1 MSGRVLPD
9 QVRVVV
15 ADPHPLYLEAL
26 ARAIRQCPDL
36 QLVGE
41 SANGRL
47 ALARIRAL
55 LPDIAVVAA
64 GLPGLDGHR
73 VLRALTRDRVQ
84 TRVLLLGEDRAY
96 EAMADGAA
104 GCLSK
109 LATSAQIC
117 DAVRRIAR
125 GEVVI
130 GPEVQGAV
138 VAGIRLREQAGGAL
152 LTPREREILALV
164 ARGMT
169 APQIGS
175 SLHLGCATVK
185 THMRHVYEKL
195 GVSDRAAAVAQGM
208 RRGLLE

>member
-1 MSGRVLPD
+1 MSRAPVSNPVRVLA
-9 QVRVVV
+9 

-26 ARAIRQCPDL
+26 ARAVRQCAEL

-41 SANGRL
+41 VANGRA
-47 ALARIRAL
+47 ALAWIL
-55 LPDIAVVAA
+55 EVLPDVAVLGA

-73 VLRALTRDRVQ
+73 VLRALVRDRTG
-84 TRVLLLGEDRAY
+84 TRVVLLGEDRAY
-96 EAMADGAA
+96 DAIAAGAA

-109 LATSAQIC
+109 CATSLQIC
-117 DAVRRIAR
+117 DAVRRVAR

-130 GPEVQGAV
+130 AREVQSAV
-138 VAGIRLREQAGGAL
+138 AAGIRLREQAGEAL
-152 LTPREREILALV
+152 LTVREREILALV

-169 APQIGS
+169 APEIGS
-175 SLHLGCATVK
+175 SLHLGRATVK

-195 GVSDRAAAVAQGM
+195 GVSNGPAAVAQGM